1 MHFEIL
7 RINNLKRAEQRK
19 MREYKQSALA
29 NRISGS
35 RLDAIFKITNPKKKK
50 KNCLPR
56 KSRNSNADL
65 SLETTSDYSPGDGR
79 TLPLARRVVCKCAGR
94 TPGSDV
100 RAEGAM
106 RRCGTSEGLV
116 KQFGG

>member
-50 KNCLPR
+50 KL
-56 KSRNSNADL
+56 L
-65 SLETTSDYSPGDGR
+65 TSKIKKFECR
-79 TLPLARRVVCKCAGR
+79 LI
-94 TPGSDV
+94 
-100 RAEGAM
+100 
-106 RRCGTSEGLV
+106 
-116 KQFGG
+116 FGNYK

>member
-50 KNCLPR
+50 KKL
-56 KSRNSNADL
+56 L
-65 SLETTSDYSPGDGR
+65 TSKIKKFECR
-79 TLPLARRVVCKCAGR
+79 LI
-94 TPGSDV
+94 
-100 RAEGAM
+100 
-106 RRCGTSEGLV
+106 
-116 KQFGG
+116 FGNYK